1 MKSSL
6 FILHLLIC
14 STLFSQKE
22 NPIAFFDITIGG
34 AIGQLDGFMINTSVN
49 YQTKHHLFTLRGNY
63 LIEVQAGFVSVFVP
77 IPIPERTIAA
87 YEIGGLYGF
96 RKEMNSFSYHIAAGV
111 SFNHIKESLE
121 NDALVFREN
130 LFGVPYEVGF
140 KLYKRKR
147 RPLYL
152 ASFIPVE
159 IGPPTALSRSI
170 GLKIIGNF
178 SKRSYIGLG
187 ISWGFGFHK
196 AYAKS

>member
-6 FILHLLIC
+6 LILHLLIC

-22 NPIAFFDITIGG
+22 NPIAFFDVSIGG
-34 AIGQLDGFMINTSVN
+34 AIGQLDGLMINSSVN

-63 LIEVQAGFVSVFVP
+63 LLEVQAGFINDVLL
-77 IPIPERTIAA
+77 IPVPERTIAA
-87 YEIGGLYGF
+87 YEIGGLYGY

-111 SFNHIKESLE
+111 SYNHIKESLQ
-121 NDALVFREN
+121 NDVLVFKEN
-130 LFGVPYEVGF
+130 LIGVPYEIGF
-140 KLYKRKR
+140 KLYKKKR

-159 IGPPTALSRSI
+159 VGPPTALSRSI
-170 GLKIIGNF
+170 GLKIIGNLA
-178 SKRSYIGLG
+178 KRSYIGLG

-196 AYAKS
+196 VYAKN